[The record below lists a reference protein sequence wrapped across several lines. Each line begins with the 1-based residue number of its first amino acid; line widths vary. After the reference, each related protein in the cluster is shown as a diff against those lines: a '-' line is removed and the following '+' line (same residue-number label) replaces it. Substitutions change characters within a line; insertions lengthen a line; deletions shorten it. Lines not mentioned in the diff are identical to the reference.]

1 MSTKINLNGVIEDTA
16 SISVFDHGFLFGDS
30 VYEVVSTEKNRPVF
44 LDEHLLRLR
53 ASAAAIHLHIPK
65 SDAWFKAEIDKTLAA
80 GKNPESYIRLVVTRG
95 TGEIDIDP
103 VSCEAP
109 NILIYVTPVKA
120 YPKESYEK
128 GISLALVS
136 IKRNPREALNPG
148 IKTGNYLNN
157 VLAKMEAR
165 KLGAADALMLSPYG
179 FLTESTT
186 SNLFFVQGGRLM
198 TPSLDCGILAG
209 ITRDRVLALAR
220 ENGIL
225 VEEGRWPA
233 EALDRAEEIFL
244 TGTLK
249 RVMPVTRLD
258 GKPVGD
264 GRPGPLT
271 RKISR
276 LYEAL
281 VLSLAG

>member
-1 MSTKINLNGVIEDTA
+1 MTIQINFNGVLDEKA
-16 SISVFDHGFLFGDS
+16 AISVFDHGFLFGDS
-30 VYEVVSTEKNRPVF
+30 VYEVVSTLRNRPIF
-44 LDEHLLRLR
+44 LDEHLKRLR
-53 ASAAAIHLHIPK
+53 QSAAAILLKIPK
-65 SDAWFKAEIDKTLAA
+65 DDDWFKQEIDKTLKASN
-80 GKNPESYIRLVVTRG
+80 NPESYTRIVVTRG

-103 VSCEAP
+103 ITCETP
-109 NILIYVTPVKA
+109 NIIIYVTPVKA
-120 YPKESYEK
+120 YPKENYEN

-165 KLGAADALMLSPYG
+165 KLGANDALMLSPYG

-209 ITRDRVLALAR
+209 ITRDIVLKIAR

-225 VEEGRWPA
+225 TEEGSWPA
-233 EALDRAEEIFL
+233 EALDNAEEIFL

-249 RVMPVTRLD
+249 RIMPVTRLD
-258 GKPVGD
+258 GRAVGD
-264 GRPGPLT
+264 GRPGPIT
-271 RKISR
+271 RKLSR

-281 VLSLAG
+281 VASLV